1 MPLLIAAV
9 TIEACSV
16 FGGRSVAIVPNPDRN
31 VLLVTIDT
39 LRADALGSY
48 GGRAST
54 PNLDALASHGA
65 RFAFAHAHAV
75 VTLVSHASILTGRY
89 PYEHGIRDNTGYR
102 LRPDQPTAAT
112 LLKARGF

>member
-48 GGRAST
+48 GGKAAT
-54 PNLDALASHGA
+54 PNLDALAAHGA
-65 RFAFAHAHAV
+65 RFTFAHAHAV
-75 VTLVSHASILTGRY
+75 VTLVSHASILTGTY

-102 LRPDQPTAAT
+102 LRPNAQTMAT
-112 LLKARGF
+112 RLK